1 QNDIRR
7 MLGYIVISGI
17 GYMMA
22 GIAIGTPSGVSGA
35 IFYALHSMVLMT
47 ALYLAAGHAARLG
60 GGFSL
65 TVLGGLYRQAPWFSA
80 LALAL
85 FFAGS
90 GLPPFS
96 GFWPKAVLVKSAI
109 DIGAWWLA
117 AAILLSGFIATI
129 AFGRV
134 FLLCFWRPAA
144 KPLPQPAL
152 PAAAPS
158 VAPLVAL
165 TLLVV
170 FFGLFPESLLDL
182 SQDAA
187 AGLGNPQAYIHSV
200 FPEGGKP

>member
-1 QNDIRR
+1 
-7 MLGYIVISGI
+7 
-17 GYMMA
+17 MA

-60 GGFSL
+60 GSFSMRSL
-65 TVLGGLYRQAPWFSA
+65 SGLYRQAPWFSA

-117 AAILLSGFIATI
+117 AAILASGFIATI
-129 AFGRV
+129 AFGRL
-134 FLLCFWRPAA
+134 FLLCFWRPAVA
-144 KPLPQPAL
+144 TADQTPAP
-152 PAAAPS
+152 PASTLAAPS
-158 VAPLVAL
+158 LVPLVGL
-165 TLLVV
+165 TALVV
-170 FFGLFPESLLDL
+170 GFGLFPESLLNL
-182 SQDAA
+182 SQQAA
-187 AGLGNPQAYIHSV
+187 AGLADPQAYIQSV
-200 FPEGGKP
+200 FSEGGKP